1 MDCVKNGIFE
11 TAWKGEE
18 SSIFFTS
25 VARNS
30 HLNNKPEAE
39 GHFASSLHQRWKK
52 SNDEIEVNTY
62 ESNSGPPAQKT
73 AH

>member
-1 MDCVKNGIFE
+1 MKYGIFE
-11 TAWKGEE
+11 TECKGKGEE
-18 SSIFFTS
+18 SSFFFSS

-39 GHFASSLHQRWKK
+39 GHFPSFSISDGKK
-52 SNDEIEVNTY
+52 SNEEIEVNTY